1 MLAIP
6 SPRGSRVLRARDRP
20 GRAVRVTAHPEL
32 GRVVISTW
40 QGDRCVSTV
49 RLAPQDVEELVT
61 ALAAAA
67 VDADPLDR
75 SDAASGAAAAS

>member
-1 MLAIP
+1 MQVVP
-6 SPRGSRVLRARDRP
+6 SPRSSRVLRARDRP

-49 RLAPQDVEELVT
+49 RLAPQDVPDLVS

-67 VDADPLDR
+67 I
-75 SDAASGAAAAS
+75 DAAPREGSGATSGAAAS